1 MTKEEIA
8 DTAIKYVE
16 LCTLA
21 VQAQHEYRPSP
32 SAKRNSELAL
42 DYHEAM
48 AEMARAELRLHDEVW
63 RYKEEQMAKEMRDA
77 GDPMMSEERKP

>member
-42 DYHEAM
+42 DYHESM
-48 AEMARAELRLHDEVW
+48 AEMARAELQLHAQVW
-63 RYKEEQMAKEMRDA
+63 AYKEEQAKQKMRDA
-77 GDPMMSEERKP
+77 EEWKP